1 MMHQIAW
8 LYLACML
15 AGFGLTNI
23 PEVGFITPAIT
34 DFFAVVGALAMIVFA
49 LALLYLGVKALFN
62 VKFK

>member
-1 MMHQIAW
+1 MYQLAY
-8 LYLACML
+8 LYLACIL

-34 DFFAVVGALAMIVFA
+34 DFLAVVGALAMVVFA

-62 VKFK
+62 MKLK